1 MVFSKNKNY
10 NIKLLLTILF
20 TILLFITILIIYFTR
35 NSLFK
40 YVEGIENKEK
50 KTETVIC
57 PKDFDAVTCQTFVDA
72 VNEANASKPIK

>member
-1 MVFSKNKNY
+1 MVFSKNKKY

-20 TILLFITILIIYFTR
+20 TILLFTILIIYFTR

-50 KTETVIC
+50 NRETVIC
-57 PKDFDAVTCQTFVDA
+57 PKDFDTATCQTFVDA